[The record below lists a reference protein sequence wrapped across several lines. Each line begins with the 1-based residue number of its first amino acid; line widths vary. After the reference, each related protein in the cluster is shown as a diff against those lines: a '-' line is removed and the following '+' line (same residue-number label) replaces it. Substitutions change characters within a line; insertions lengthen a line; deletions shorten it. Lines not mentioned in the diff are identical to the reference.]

1 MRKLLLLFFLN
12 ALAVFAYAGE
22 ATQEYFTIS
31 NMTVVP
37 GSNDVYSF
45 TVSLNNV
52 CRRYTA
58 VNMDMHFPAGLVPDT
73 KSNGSPKVVVD
84 KTDASMVTVED
95 DEATHSVSA
104 TFDVVGTG
112 ILRVVL
118 MSTANEE
125 LKDTDGKLF
134 TVYVKATPFIQPG
147 EAHISVDEMALII
160 KEGGV
165 AYEPENQPNFTF
177 TVENESTVPVTVSS
191 DNQWSTCVLPFDCA
205 IPEGVEAYSSSA
217 TTSDSN
223 GDYLVLTKAE
233 SIQAYTPYILYAPV
247 GYTHQQVGEVNPAA
261 YVEVAVAGVLRGAI
275 VPQQITEGYVLQHQG
290 DGVKFFN
297 INGESFTIPEG
308 RCWVVVPSASR
319 PAFALDRSTTGISV
333 KQNDMTK
340 SNDIFDLQGRRVSS
354 PEAGR
359 IYVIDG
365 RKVLKLK

>member
-1 MRKLLLLFFLN
+1 L
-12 ALAVFAYAGE
+12 ALVAYAGE

-37 GSNDVYSF
+37 GSDNVYSF

-84 KTDASMVTVED
+84 KTDESMITVED

-104 TFDVVGTG
+104 TYDVVGKG

-134 TVYVKATPFIQPG
+134 TVYVKASPFMKPG

-165 AYEPENQPNFTF
+165 AYEPENQPDFTF

-205 IPEGVEAYSSSA
+205 IPEGVEAYSSSE
-217 TTSDSN
+217 TNSDSN
-223 GDYLVLTKAE
+223 GDYLVLTKAT
-233 SIQAYTPYILYAPV
+233 SIQAYTPYILYAPA
-247 GYTHQQVGEVNPAA
+247 GYTHQQIGEVNPAA

-275 VPQQITEGYVLQHQG
+275 VPQQITEGYVLQNQG
-290 DGVKFFN
+290 DGVKFYN
-297 INGESFTIPEG
+297 VNGDAFTIPEG
-308 RCWVVVPSASR
+308 RCWVVVPNQNS
-319 PAFALDRSTTGISV
+319 PAFALDRSTTDISV
-333 KQNDMTK
+333 VQK
-340 SNDIFDLQGRRVSS
+340 SMMKSSDIYDLQGRRVTS
-354 PEAGR
+354 PEPGH
-359 IYVIDG
+359 IYVMDG